1 MPVTEVAVS
10 ATKRKSNGKEQPA
23 GVSGDDGAT
32 RPAKRKRLTPS
43 AKRRVASAVT
53 SGRRLF
59 VLGDGNSAWS
69 RRYADLVRLH
79 AQDVCGGLDLSQA
92 QQSLIRRAAAIEC
105 ELELLEGRLSL
116 GQPVDLDVFTRS
128 ASHLRR
134 ILETLGIRR
143 VPREIDP
150 GLDTYLTTSK
160 HHDGREVVDV
170 TTQPA
175 GGTLSPQPDASE
187 ASESSEA
194 EPEGAA

>member
-1 MPVTEVAVS
+1 MAT
-10 ATKRKSNGKEQPA
+10 ATKKPLGKVIGA
-23 GVSGDDGAT
+23 GLRVAHPSLMRVLIQDLLERPSQTKNSRAHLDGAI
-32 RPAKRKRLTPS
+32 
-43 AKRRVASAVT
+43 
-53 SGRRLF
+53 
-59 VLGDGNSAWS
+59 AWMC
-69 RRYADLVRLH
+69 R